1 MRNRIMLSA
10 AASVFAFSLL
20 WGAAGS
26 LEPTSWTFTSIDV
39 PGADLT
45 VARDM
50 NPAGQI
56 VGACTMPDANR
67 GFVDR
72 GFLLSNGVFT
82 LIEIGDGDD
91 ARGINPEGDIV
102 GWFASEDEG
111 WISHGY
117 LWREGNVTQ
126 FDYPGADY
134 TIAEDINAAGDIVG
148 FYGLGDTEHGFLL
161 RDGVY
166 TTIDPPDALLTNARG
181 VNDRG
186 DIVGLY
192 DIVDQ
197 DGIYRAHG
205 FLRSRD
211 GAFTTID
218 GHGSPSSSANGINTR
233 GQIVGTC
240 RGFPFGFLLSQG
252 KYTTIQIPGLIRA
265 APHKITSDG
274 QHIVG
279 VYRDDQGSVHGFM
292 LAASR

>member
-1 MRNRIMLSA
+1 MRNRILLSA
-10 AASVFAFSLL
+10 AASVFAFSLS
-20 WGAAGS
+20 WSAAGS
-26 LEPTSWTFTSIDV
+26 SDLTSWTFTSIDV

-82 LIEIGDGDD
+82 LIEIGDGND
-91 ARGINPEGDIV
+91 ARGINPEGEIV
-102 GWFASEDEG
+102 GWFASADD

-126 FDYPGADY
+126 FDYPDADY
-134 TIAEDINAAGDIVG
+134 TIAEDINAAGDVVG

-161 RDGVY
+161 RQGVLS
-166 TTIDPPDALLTNARG
+166 TIDYPGAAFTNARG
-181 VNDRG
+181 INEEG

-192 DIVDQ
+192 GNNADFS
-197 DGIYRAHG
+197 GPHHG
-205 FLRSRD
+205 FLRSRH
-211 GAFTTID
+211 GTFTTINVP
-218 GHGSPSSSANGINTR
+218 GSPGSNANGINTR

-252 KYTTIQIPGLIRA
+252 KYTTFQIGGAIGA
-265 APHKITSDG
+265 APIKITPDG

-279 VYRDDQGSVHGFM
+279 AYRDDQGSTHGFV
-292 LAASR
+292 LSRKPLK